1 MYLPFQIPNARLK
14 RRREHVGTKP
24 HVSKTVFIL
33 LQILAEQS
41 SNWLEKKRNKNKK
54 KEKIY
59 SRRDLEFLRVTRQI
73 PVIGLENIPR
83 ACVSSTHLISNPF
96 FL

>member
-1 MYLPFQIPNARLK
+1 MWVPSHMSQ
-14 RRREHVGTKP
+14 KP
-24 HVSKTVFIL
+24 VFIL

-54 KEKIY
+54 EKIN
-59 SRRDLEFLRVTRQI
+59 SRRDLEFLRVTRQL